1 MPAGSGP
8 YVSAPVTA
16 GSITAVAN
24 AFTLAS
30 PVGNWLTE
38 LGILIT
44 VTLFWTLFATQTITV
59 KLYQGAGVAGTQVA
73 PVAGLVATGT
83 GTTEQEA
90 TFTFVDTSAY
100 ALGLTQAGLYT
111 AGFTASTGTGAVA
124 YAFTELE
131 TIAPLQ

>member
-8 YVSAPVTA
+8 YVSAPVTS
-16 GSITAVAN
+16 GSITATVN

-44 VTLFWTLFATQTITV
+44 VTLFWTPSATQTITV

-73 PVAGLVATGT
+73 PAAGLIATGT

-100 ALGLTQAGLYT
+100 ALAQQAGLYT